1 MSNAAVHARHIALA
15 RCERAAGEAFGFAD
29 GAAEDAIR
37 SVRANLVTPTTL
49 ALATFATALAA
60 TITYLV

>member
-1 MSNAAVHARHIALA
+1 MSNAAAQARHIALA
-15 RCERAAGEAFGFAD
+15 RCERVAGEAFGFAEE
-29 GAAEDAIR
+29 GGRVGRGI
-37 SVRANLVTPTTL
+37 VVTPTVV

>member
-1 MSNAAVHARHIALA
+1 MSNAAAQARHIALA
-15 RCERAAGEAFGFAD
+15 RYERAAGEAFGFAEEARV
-29 GAAEDAIR
+29 AA
-37 SVRANLVTPTTL
+37 RAAFVTPAAL